1 MAAERRAIGA
11 SRVRPLA
18 VLWKRHTQCVLKG
31 QSHRDRK
38 QVSGCRGLV
47 GTEGLTAEGHE
58 ERFG

>member
-1 MAAERRAIGA
+1 MDA
-11 SRVRPLA
+11 SYTMRP
-18 VLWKRHTQCVLKG
+18 VILKG